1 MLDVGSAAEGA
12 VLTGKEKNEKG
23 KGETRERKKNT
34 EIQLPRVER
43 AELPVARIFRL
54 GIKGRIKKGVRGGK

>member
-1 MLDVGSAAEGA
+1 MKRER
-12 VLTGKEKNEKG
+12 ER
-23 KGETRERKKNT
+23 TRERKKNT

-54 GIKGRIKKGVRGGK
+54 GIKGRIKKGVRGGR